1 MPWVGSHS
9 DQDYFQ
15 WNGFGCFHKLRK
27 WDNGIQGMKPWYTVY
42 HGFSLKILV
51 KKPKSSGTFLGH
63 FLIIFWTAVALIKI
77 GSRIKSNHLKL
88 NLSKSLIH
96 TIDKSFSIVKL

>member
-27 WDNGIQGMKPWYTVY
+27 WDYGIQGMKPWYTVCIMDLVLKY
-42 HGFSLKILV
+42 WRKNQNQVEHFRSLFNN
-51 KKPKSSGTFLGH
+51 FLDSCCTYKN
-63 FLIIFWTAVALIKI
+63 W
-77 GSRIKSNHLKL
+77 LK
-88 NLSKSLIH
+88 NQI
-96 TIDKSFSIVKL
+96 